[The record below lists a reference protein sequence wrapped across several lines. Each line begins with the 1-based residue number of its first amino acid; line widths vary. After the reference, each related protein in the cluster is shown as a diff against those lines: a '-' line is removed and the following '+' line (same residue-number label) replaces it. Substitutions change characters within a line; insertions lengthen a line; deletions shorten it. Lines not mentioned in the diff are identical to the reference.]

1 MYVFI
6 YIYIYVCVS
15 VCVSCPPSLKPTF
28 LVPALESKPRRLFSI
43 SAPTPPTSVRSGYAS
58 FPCSLLLFQPTPTFR
73 SFTPVREGDQGDHE
87 ALQGSESHAPNPG
100 SRQTATNHRAKM
112 WPAIP
117 SDSRTTTAAVSR
129 QVRRKRIYP
138 WMAIVTLAAAARH
151 LRTRARSTASE
162 SLAARLELSSYLVA
176 VPLERGW
183 KRWTWQIHSRTR
195 TMFYTVFYT
204 FVVISFQVA
213 IFTGESCVQLCCPWR
228 SLKSIS

>member
-1 MYVFI
+1 MWHVWWA
-6 YIYIYVCVS
+6 S
-15 VCVSCPPSLKPTF
+15 VQTTKHSCS
-28 LVPALESKPRRLFSI
+28 PRRR
-43 SAPTPPTSVRSGYAS
+43 PRRS
-58 FPCSLLLFQPTPTFR
+58 R
-73 SFTPVREGDQGDHE
+73 SF
-87 ALQGSESHAPNPG
+87 QGSESHAPNPG
-100 SRQTATNHRAKM
+100 SRQAATNHRAKM

-129 QVRRKRIYP
+129 QVKRKRIYP

-183 KRWTWQIHSRTR
+183 KRWTWQIHNRTR

-228 SLKSIS
+228 SLKSISQPLILNLKDSSF